1 MSGSLLRMR
10 FLESVRVPLF
20 LRHACRGYRPV
31 RRVRYEAKVLRCPPR
46 LAIVNFR
53 TQFNLPYVSHVYD
66 GVMLCPFNASTLQRF
81 NALTIERMVCLLQI
95 PQPSTTASPVR
106 PDSRFM
112 L

>member
-31 RRVRYEAKVLRCPPR
+31 RKVRYEAKVLRCLPR
-46 LAIVNFR
+46 LEIVNFR
-53 TQFNLPYVSHVYD
+53 TQFNLPYVNHVYD
-66 GVMLCPFNASTLQRF
+66 GVMLCPF

-106 PDSRFM
+106 TDSRFM